1 MKWHYF
7 LHLTRWA
14 VPIIGLQWAVGGR
27 ALRQNLRAVLVPAL
41 LGTLFFS
48 AIDEVAVRDGVWFFD
63 RAQVLG
69 WWIGWLPMEEV
80 LFFFLTSLLVS
91 QSLVLLLPVRLR
103 R

>member
-1 MKWHYF
+1 MRWHYF
-7 LHLTRWA
+7 LHLTLWS
-14 VPIIGLQWAVGGR
+14 VPVLGGQWLIGARIFQR
-27 ALRQNLRAVLVPAL
+27 NLRAVLAPAL

-48 AIDEVAVRDGVWFFD
+48 LIDTVAVRDGVWFFD

-69 WWIGWLPMEEV
+69 WWVGWLPMEEV

-91 QSLVLLLPVRLR
+91 QSFVLLLPARLR